1 MRKIVAI
8 LVVAVVCGCSSSP
21 RTVVVP
27 VPPRVDLKPY
37 GTIGI
42 VDFSSNA
49 ERSTSIHATR
59 QFQEQVQEAQPGTRF
74 LELGSRET
82 VLAAVGSKELDA
94 ATLRKMG
101 QMYKVNAV
109 FLGEIVYSEPTTD
122 IKLSDISRLEGGVR
136 TELRGDVSTRLFET
150 STGASVWSRSAWAKR
165 QLSNFRVSADQGV
178 SGSVSKTNPRE
189 DMMPSLVYQLTHDFR
204 PSTTRERAP

>member
-1 MRKIVAI
+1 MKKTV
-8 LVVAVVCGCSSSP
+8 LVLLAAVLCGCSGS

-49 ERSTSIHATR
+49 ERATSVHATR

-74 LELGSRET
+74 LELGTRDV
-82 VLAAVGSKELDA
+82 VLSAVGARELDP
-94 ATLRKMG
+94 ATLRKIG

-109 FLGEIVYSEPTTD
+109 FLGDVVYSEPTTD
-122 IKLSDISRLEGGVR
+122 IKLSDISRLQGGMR
-136 TELRGDVSTRLFET
+136 TELRGDMSTRLFET
-150 STGASVWSRSAWAKR
+150 ATGASVWARSAWAKR
-165 QLSNFRVSADQGV
+165 QLSNFRVSAEQGV
-178 SGSVSKTNPRE
+178 TGSVSKTNPRE
-189 DMMPSLVYQLTHDFR
+189 DMVPSLVFQLTHDFR
-204 PSTTRERAP
+204 PSTARERVP